1 MPDWFDRNARWLAV
15 PGLFVVLL
23 FAAAILNEWYTVGVE
38 ADPATI
44 ESYYFGS
51 EPMVGYG
58 GDHYRSAEAY
68 ARRSLTIG
76 LAALAVAAVFAFGLV
91 RRSGVAVAAGYAVVA
106 GVLIVG
112 LAS

>member
-1 MPDWFDRNARWLAV
+1 MPDWLDRNARWVAV
-15 PGLFVVLL
+15 PGLLVVLL
-23 FAAAILNEWYTVGVE
+23 FAAFSLGEWYTIGVE

-68 ARRSLTIG
+68 ASRSLTAG
-76 LAALAVAAVFAFGLV
+76 LAALVVAAVFVFGLV
-91 RRSGVAVAAGYAVVA
+91 RRSGAAVAIGYVVVV
-106 GVLIVG
+106 GVLVV
-112 LAS
+112 